1 MEILL
6 VGTFHLA
13 DTSDLNTLSE
23 KDKSKYSD
31 SDFEQLAID
40 LAKFQ
45 ADQVFVEYPI
55 HLQEHLTSIYSSA
68 EVDEINE
75 AFKKNEIYQIGF
87 RLAKMLGH
95 DAIYAVDWNEQPE
108 ESIDLSLVAEGK
120 SKAVFDEIM
129 GRMKMVLEKLST
141 IIQQGDIIELYK
153 HINSY
158 ENIVNDHQ
166 VYLDFMQLDDEIAFE
181 WVTKYWYYRNLRIV
195 RNIKKSILPETKR
208 AVILYGSGHNYLL
221 KQQLEDDKAIKVI
234 QYGDWSE

>member
-13 DTSDLNTLSE
+13 DTSDLNALSE

-31 SDFEQLAID
+31 NDFEQLAID

-45 ADQVFVEYPI
+45 ADQVFVEYPL

>member
-6 VGTFHLA
+6 VGTFHLS

-23 KDKSKYSD
+23 KDKSKYGD
-31 SDFEQLAID
+31 SDFEKLAGD

-45 ADQVFVEYPI
+45 ADQVFVEYPF
-55 HLQEHLTSIYSSA
+55 HLQEQLTSIYRSQ
-68 EVDEINE
+68 EVEEINE
-75 AFKKNEIYQIGF
+75 GFKENEIFQIGF

-95 DAIYAVDWNEQPE
+95 NTIYAVDWNEQPE
-108 ESIDLSLVAEGK
+108 ESIDLGLIAEGQ
-120 SKAVFDEIM
+120 SKTEFNEIM
-129 GRMKMVLEKLST
+129 NRIQMVIGKLSS

-153 HINSY
+153 YINSHEY
-158 ENIVNDHQ
+158 TVNDHQ
-166 VYLDFMQLDDEIAFE
+166 VYLDLMQLDDEIGFD
-181 WVTKYWYYRNLRIV
+181 WVTKYWYYRNLKIV

-221 KQQLEDDKAIKVI
+221 KQQLEDDKTIKVI

>member
-13 DTSDLNTLSE
+13 DTSDLNALSE

-31 SDFEQLAID
+31 SDFEKLAND

-45 ADQVFVEYPI
+45 ADQVFVEYPFR
-55 HLQEHLTSIYSSA
+55 LQEQLTSIYSSA
-68 EVDEINE
+68 
-75 AFKKNEIYQIGF
+75 
-87 RLAKMLGH
+87 
-95 DAIYAVDWNEQPE
+95 YAVDWNEQPE
-108 ESIDLSLVAEGK
+108 ESIDLDLVAEGK
-120 SKAVFDEIM
+120 SKKEFDEIM
-129 GRMKMVLEKLST
+129 NRVKMVIEKDST

-153 HINSY
+153 HINSQ

-166 VYLDFMQLDDEIAFE
+166 VYLDLMQLDDEIAFE

-221 KQQLEDDKAIKVI
+221 KQQLGDDKSIKVI

>member
-13 DTSDLNTLSE
+13 DTSDLNALSE

-45 ADQVFVEYPI
+45 ADQVFVEYPL

>member
-13 DTSDLNTLSE
+13 DTSDLNALSE

-31 SDFEQLAID
+31 SDFEQLAND

-45 ADQVFVEYPI
+45 ADQVFVEYPL
-55 HLQEHLTSIYSSA
+55 HLQEHLTSIYYSA
-68 EVDEINE
+68 EIDEINE

-108 ESIDLSLVAEGK
+108 ESIELGLVAEGK
-120 SKAVFDEIM
+120 SKTEFEEIM
-129 GRMKMVLEKLST
+129 NRVKIVLEKLSA

-153 HINSY
+153 HINSNEY
-158 ENIVNDHQ
+158 IVNDHQ
-166 VYLDFMQLDDEIAFE
+166 VYLDLMQLDDEIAFE

-208 AVILYGSGHNYLL
+208 AVILYGGGHNYLL
-221 KQQLEDDKAIKVI
+221 KQLLEDDKAIKVI

>member
-13 DTSDLNTLSE
+13 DTSDLNALSE

-45 ADQVFVEYPI
+45 ADQVFVEYPL

-195 RNIKKSILPETKR
+195 RNIKKSLLPETKR